1 MRHRR
6 GEHQQPMYETEQRLK
21 NDSVPVVDPSRV
33 LPIPI
38 PPFPPFR
45 LWEMISV
52 GKLKGTRKREK
63 ESLLLLLD
71 G

>member
-1 MRHRR
+1 
-6 GEHQQPMYETEQRLK
+6 MYETEQRLK

-33 LPIPI
+33 LPIP
-38 PPFPPFR
+38 PFPPFR

-52 GKLKGTRKREK
+52 RKLKGTRKKEK